1 MDFYEF
7 SRILCC
13 YELGSTQYSIDNHAL
28 IIDEPNFPIP
38 PGPQK
43 SNFTSYRVHFQSLNN
58 NCSLKPMKLS
68 IIDLIR
74 TTSEVT
80 FCRLMVGFTKRLLKV
95 NRRVNWEISFE
106 PIRSPTFSSLIG
118 QRDFCLLTLLLTLK
132 SIIII
137 IIIIIIATYLYY

>member
-1 MDFYEF
+1 MN
-7 SRILCC
+7 LAVH
-13 YELGSTQYSIDNHAL
+13 YSIDNHAL

-68 IIDLIR
+68 IIDLIK

-80 FCRLMVGFTKRLLKV
+80 FCRLMVGFTKGLFKINEKV
-95 NRRVNWEISFE
+95 TFE
-106 PIRSPTFSSLIG
+106 PIRSVMYYFLQLVNTRIFT
-118 QRDFCLLTLLLTLK
+118 C
-132 SIIII
+132 
-137 IIIIIIATYLYY
+137 YLCKVS